1 MSKYYNDLKKYKS
14 EYGSAYGGGG
24 GGGRVYTPLLPKPV
38 VQKIT
43 TKINI
48 EMDVETLDD
57 LIHLGKKVGTEFKL
71 KPYIEYNIDLTMI
84 HDLLP
89 EMEDLNA
96 MIGQEEFKQELIDRY
111 GKKCILTGC
120 DTFDACHII
129 PFSDSENMDPDNG
142 LLLNPTHHR
151 MFDNYEWSINP
162 NTLQIEINYSK
173 ADQTDF
179 FSQII
184 DGKKLKQIEQYKGV
198 IKYLN
203 SHYDKFNSKT
213 NSKTNSD

>member
-1 MSKYYNDLKKYKS
+1 
-14 EYGSAYGGGG
+14 
-24 GGGRVYTPLLPKPV
+24 
-38 VQKIT
+38 
-43 TKINI
+43 
-48 EMDVETLDD
+48 
-57 LIHLGKKVGTEFKL
+57 
-71 KPYIEYNIDLTMI
+71 
-84 HDLLP
+84 
-89 EMEDLNA
+89 
-96 MIGQEEFKQELIDRY
+96 
-111 GKKCILTGC
+111 
-120 DTFDACHII
+120 
-129 PFSDSENMDPDNG
+129 
-142 LLLNPTHHR
+142 

-213 NSKTNSD
+213 NTKTNTNSKTN